1 MTRIGYHTFK
11 QLWPSTIIKNLVRW
25 TISNQTKSKNHRIT
39 KLFMISIL
47 PKPKRQIWVLIS
59 FWVIASDSELPHD
72 SQKASDVQ
80 FSDTI
85 YTVTGISGG
94 NIELN
99 SGVTVKRSQLLKVT
113 GLSTSY
119 STKPNVLVQ
128 ASKSAKV
135 DRVLKADGID
145 RSNIIKSK
153 RSTTLGG
160 IDHSNILTSSRR
172 TK

>member
-1 MTRIGYHTFK
+1 MSSDLVLGDRVRLRTATRFT
-11 QLWPSTIIKNLVRW
+11 
-25 TISNQTKSKNHRIT
+25 
-39 KLFMISIL
+39 
-47 PKPKRQIWVLIS
+47 
-59 FWVIASDSELPHD
+59 
-72 SQKASDVQ
+72 KASDVQ

-113 GLSTSY
+113 GLSTSS

-153 RSTTLGG
+153 RNVTDSLRAGG
-160 IDHSNILTSSRR
+160 IDHSNIITSSRR